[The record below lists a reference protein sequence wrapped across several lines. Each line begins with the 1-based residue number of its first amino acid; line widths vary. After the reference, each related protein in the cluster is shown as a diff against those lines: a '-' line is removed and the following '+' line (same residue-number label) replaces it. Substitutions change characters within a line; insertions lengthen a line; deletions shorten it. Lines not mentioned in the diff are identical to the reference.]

1 MTDPSPSRPPFSN
14 HIANIP
20 VFPDRDPSDALPWNP
35 DQSIPQRFAQ
45 VLALHP
51 YHPAIA
57 ANEGWTPGFSDLD
70 HWTDD
75 LALHLLSRNIRKGQR
90 IAIFME
96 HNALQMASA
105 LAVFKSGAVVVVL
118 NDGEPDSRISSIIR
132 DAEPSLVLCERK
144 TRDTASR
151 IFPTDA
157 ILQCDDHFQI
167 GSTGGRAKPPIHPPH
182 AHDLAAIL
190 YTSGTS
196 GPPKGVMQT
205 HCNIL
210 HNAARQSLAIN
221 ITPQDRIL
229 MTASLGGGQ
238 GIATWAMA
246 WMNGATLAPFPV
258 SSRGLNGLVELIST
272 QQLSVLVASTSLYRS
287 FLKILPA
294 KQSFHSVRIVR
305 LASEKAT
312 REDWLR
318 FKEHFSTNCKLFHTY
333 SSTETGNI
341 SYSIL
346 GHEDDPAEGVLS
358 VGKCAKDIHLAILD
372 PVGLPMPFGGAG
384 DIAVFSSHNTPGYWR
399 SPGLTRQR
407 MLPAGPDG
415 QKPAFIT
422 GDRGILSATGDL
434 SLLGRADDQVK
445 IRGNR
450 IHTSDIEQ
458 AILNTGEVS
467 ETVVITIPQD
477 PHPILVAFMV
487 PQSGTFP
494 NRDIQALRSRMREQ
508 LPIHMVPNQLHW
520 IERIPLNSNGKPDK
534 QALCAMAADPL
545 PNLEATD
552 AKRLGSPTEKE
563 LIELWRSGFP
573 GAEISR
579 TSDFFELGGDSLQAA
594 VLSARIHAK
603 WAVEI
608 DMKTF
613 FENPMLCQ
621 LAGIIDGQFQR
632 LPADHHTDLP
642 QPQSRDKELPLSLV
656 EEYLFELCDS
666 DHQASLGW
674 NVACVH
680 RIRGTLDQPSFCKA
694 IETLINRHEILRTT
708 YHCINGSTHRV
719 IHPPIPFAIPSQDL
733 STHPNPENAA
743 LEILKKQFL
752 VPFDLS
758 RLSLLKFTLIKVG
771 EQEHFLLRINHHIIS
786 DGWSWLVF
794 FRELAILY
802 EAAIK
807 GQQPVLPSNHLQY
820 ADFALWQR
828 NRLLPESPRIA
839 PILDWW
845 THRFQDGVRISELPF
860 PKVRFGRKASPIDGK
875 LTWGIDPRT
884 SAALDQLARNRGFT
898 FFGIRMAI
906 FSILIGEGVSRESLV
921 IGSYAANR
929 TLIDTQNMFGF
940 ISNPVIH
947 RFQFDP
953 DLTGIEWIRHVQ
965 HNIAETQTMSE
976 IPIRH
981 LRSLLLNRGIHIPK
995 PSVIL
1000 SVVDN
1005 TQAIPMG
1012 PVELSWHDRHSEVMP
1027 WGFAFQINRHN
1038 EATHCYARFNAH
1050 QFHPDDVL
1058 ALIHRYRRLLE
1069 LAAFNPNM
1077 SVKEWIAHA
1086 GPKPWESSTSR
1097 LRSFYENS
1105 AAHLR
1110 EFPRRFMAKSKSILS
1125 NNR

>member
-1 MTDPSPSRPPFSN
+1 MTDSSPSRPPISN

-20 VFPDRDPSDALPWNP
+20 VFPDCGPSDALPWNP

-51 YHPAIA
+51 DHPAIA
-57 ANEGWTPGFSDLD
+57 ANAGWTPSFSDLD
-70 HWTDD
+70 RWTDEF
-75 LALHLLSRNIRKGQR
+75 ALHLLARNIRKGHR

-118 NDGEPDSRISSIIR
+118 NDGEPDSRISSIIG

-144 TRDTASR
+144 TRDIAKR
-151 IFPTDA
+151 VFPADG
-157 ILQCDDHFQI
+157 ILQCDDLFPI
-167 GSTGGRAKPPIHPPH
+167 GSTGGRTRPPIHPPY
-182 AHDLAAIL
+182 AGDLAAIL

-205 HCNIL
+205 HRNIL

-221 ITPQDRIL
+221 IKPQDRIL

-246 WMNGATLAPFPV
+246 WMNGAALAPFPA
-258 SSRGLNGLVELIST
+258 SSKGLNGLAELISA

-287 FLKILPA
+287 FLKTHPTT
-294 KQSFHSVRIVR
+294 QSLQSVRIVR

-312 REDWLR
+312 REDWICFR
-318 FKEHFSTNCKLFHTY
+318 EHFPSNCKLFHTY

-341 SYSIL
+341 SYLIL
-346 GHEDDPAEGVLS
+346 GHDDDPAEGVLS

-372 PVGLPMPFGGAG
+372 PEGLPMPIGATG
-384 DIAVFSSHNTPGYWR
+384 DVAVFSNHNTPGYWR
-399 SPGLTRQR
+399 SPELTRQR
-407 MLPAGPDG
+407 IIPAGPDG

-422 GDRGILSATGDL
+422 GDRGTLGATGEL

-445 IRGNR
+445 VRGNR

-458 AILNTGEVS
+458 AIMNTGGVS

-487 PQSGTFP
+487 PQSGAIHT
-494 NRDIQALRSRMREQ
+494 RDKQALRSRMREQ
-508 LPIHMVPNQLHW
+508 LPMHMIPNQLHW
-520 IERIPLNSNGKPDK
+520 IEHIPLNSNGKPDR
-534 QALCAMAADPL
+534 QALCAMTAAPL
-545 PNLEATD
+545 SNSKATD
-552 AKRLGSPTEKE
+552 DKLLVSSIEKE

-573 GAEISR
+573 GTEISR

-613 FENPMLCQ
+613 FENPILCR
-621 LAGIIDGQFQR
+621 LADIIDAQFQR

-642 QPQSRDKELPLSLV
+642 QPQSRDKALPLSLV
-656 EEYLFELCDS
+656 EEYLFELCNS
-666 DHQASLGW
+666 DHRASLGW

-680 RIRGTLDQPSFCKA
+680 RIRGTLDQQSFCKA

-708 YHCINGSTHRV
+708 YHCSNGSTHRV
-719 IHPPIPFAIPSQDL
+719 IHPRMSFAIPFHDF

-743 LEILKKQFL
+743 IEILKKQFL

-802 EAAIK
+802 QAAIN
-807 GQQPVLPSNHLQY
+807 GQQPDLPSNRLQY
-820 ADFALWQR
+820 ADFALWQKI
-828 NRLLPESPRIA
+828 RLRPDAPRIA

-845 THRFQDGVRISELPF
+845 THRFRDGVRISELPF
-860 PKVRFGRKASPIDGK
+860 PKVRFSRKASPNDGK
-875 LTWGIDPRT
+875 ITWGIDPRT
-884 SAALDQLARNRGFT
+884 SAALDQVARNRGFT

-906 FSILIGEGVSRESLV
+906 FAILIGEGASRESLV

-929 TLIDTQNMFGF
+929 TLIETQNMFGF

-947 RFQFDP
+947 RFSFDP

-965 HNIAETQTMSE
+965 DSIAETQTMSE
-976 IPIRH
+976 MPIKH
-981 LRSLLLNRGIHIPK
+981 LRSLLDNRGIRIPK

-1058 ALIHRYRRLLE
+1058 ALINRYRRLLE
-1069 LAAFNPNM
+1069 IAAFNPNA

-1097 LRSFYENS
+1097 LRYFYENS
-1105 AAHLR
+1105 SAHLR
-1110 EFPRRFMAKSKSILS
+1110 EFPRRFLAKSKSILS
-1125 NNR
+1125 NIR